1 MLGHTTDG
9 LLARLVEFAHSA
21 SPTQIL
27 GIALL
32 TVVAISYLTNKKD
45 KNIPGVPIHGYRSR
59 FEPTFLLQARFVMGA
74 HKIISSGYQKF
85 KDVPFV
91 VRRFDT
97 DYNILPI
104 RYLEEL
110 RLVPPTILS
119 SKIATSFNM
128 LYEWTN
134 LHFLNRSDLHA
145 HVMKRKLAPE
155 LSKYLEIAADEVEYG
170 WKIDVPQSDDW
181 IEVDIQEITRML
193 VARMSARIFVGEP
206 ACRDP
211 EWIRV
216 CLDFTIDAF
225 TTAFLIRMFPPWMR
239 PFVAWFVPARNRL
252 KHHRA
257 KAAKVVGDKMEKHRE
272 YMQRKKNGENTDDY
286 EETLLDWMIEEA
298 NEEEATLEE
307 MANRQLIMTL
317 ASVHTTSTNTSIFL
331 FELCEHPEW
340 FPMLREEIEEVNQQT
355 GDASRTDIKRWHR
368 HLDRMDSFLLECF
381 RFHPPILLSPQRVAL
396 QPYTMKDGTHIPKG
410 CRIAFANGEHQM
422 DPEITPDPLKFDPMR
437 AYRKRQSSEQQYDRN
452 QAVLTDLNNNLT
464 FGYGNQAC
472 PGRFLGV
479 AEVKFLLARLL
490 SEFDFKYPEGK
501 SMPKTMYADENVFV
515 NPSAKLMM
523 RKRKVN

>member
-1 MLGHTTDG
+1 MLGHYADAQ
-9 LLARLVEFAHSA
+9 LARLVKLAHSA
-21 SPTQIL
+21 RPDQ
-27 GIALL
+27 
-32 TVVAISYLTNKKD
+32 VVATAVIAILALSLLFKKKD
-45 KNIPGVPIHGYRSR
+45 KNIAGIPIHGYRSW
-59 FEPTFLLQARFVMGA
+59 FEPTFLLQCRFVLGA
-74 HKIISSGYQKF
+74 HEIISSGYKKY
-85 KDVPFV
+85 KDQPFI

-104 RYLEEL
+104 KYLEEL

-128 LYEWTN
+128 LYEWTG

-155 LSKYLEIAADEVEYG
+155 LSKYLEIAAEEVDYG
-170 WKIDVPQSDDW
+170 WKIDVPQSEDW
-181 IEVDIQEITRML
+181 IEVDIQEIIRML

-211 EWIRV
+211 VWLRV

-225 TTAFLIRMFPPWMR
+225 TTAFIIRMFPTWMR
-239 PFVAWFVPARNRL
+239 PFVARLVPARNRL
-252 KHHRA
+252 KSHRA
-257 KAAKVVGDKMEKHRE
+257 KAEEVVGEKMKKHYEWMEK
-272 YMQRKKNGENTDDY
+272 KKNGENPEY

-298 NEEEATLEE
+298 SPEEASVAE

-340 FPMLREEIEEVNQQT
+340 FSLLREEIDEVNKQT
-355 GDASRTDIKRWHR
+355 GDASRTDIRRWHR

-381 RFHPPILLSPQRVAL
+381 RIHPPILLSPQRVAL
-396 QPYTMKDGTHIPKG
+396 EPYTLKDGTHIPKG
-410 CRIAFANGEHQM
+410 CRIAFANGDHQM
-422 DPEITPDPLKFDPMR
+422 DPEITEDPFTFDPMR
-437 AYRKRQSSEQQYDRN
+437 SYRKRQTSTLQHDRN

-490 SEFDFKYPEGK
+490 TEFDFKYPEGK
-501 SMPKTMYADENVFV
+501 SMPNTLHADENVFPE
-515 NPSAKLMM
+515 PSAKLMM
-523 RKRKVN
+523 RKRRFD